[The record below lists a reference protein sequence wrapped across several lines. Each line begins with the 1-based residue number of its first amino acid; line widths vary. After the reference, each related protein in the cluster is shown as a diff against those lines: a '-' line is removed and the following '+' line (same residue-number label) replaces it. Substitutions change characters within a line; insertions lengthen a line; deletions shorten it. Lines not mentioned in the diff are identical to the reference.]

1 LAWNRQNE
9 FCANLISLFKNTLK
23 NQQFIQRHRRR
34 PQDFT
39 RQRRLPFSHLFL
51 FLSGLLRSSLATE
64 LQRFFRVLHAR
75 PWPQREVDPSAVT
88 HARQKL
94 RYTAFV
100 EMNQRILH
108 WFYQQPGRQQW
119 QGLDVR
125 VIDGS
130 TARLPDTP
138 AVCRQ
143 YGLPGSRRG
152 RPAPAGRLSFLSDPL
167 NELIIDARLASID
180 TDERKL
186 LRRQLRCLQP
196 GQLLLGDRGYPAF
209 DLLVL
214 IPAQGADFCFR
225 LAVGSWACAQRF
237 VASQAREQILWLDPT
252 PDYRRACQRRGQVAR
267 PVRVRLIRVEL
278 NTGEV
283 EVLITSLLDSQRYPA
298 EVFGPLYHLR
308 WGVEE
313 QIKVAK
319 CRIEIENWTG
329 KSPEA
334 VRQDFAAR
342 ILLHNLT
349 RLLGRPAA
357 EELKQRPSSKKHRYQ
372 INWTHAL
379 GKMKDMAARLLGG
392 PDFRELIPLLHEQ
405 FLDNLSC
412 IRPGRS
418 SPRIFKH
425 TRRAYPFAYKP
436 IS

>member
-1 LAWNRQNE
+1 M
-9 FCANLISLFKNTLK
+9 
-23 NQQFIQRHRRR
+23 
-34 PQDFT
+34 
-39 RQRRLPFSHLFL
+39 
-51 FLSGLLRSSLATE
+51 LRSSLSLE
-64 LQRFFRVLHAR
+64 LERFFRVFHALAWT
-75 PWPQREVDPSAVT
+75 PSPLDPSAVS
-88 HARQKL
+88 HARRKL
-94 RYTAFV
+94 RFGAFV
-100 EMNQRILH
+100 EMNQRVIQ
-108 WFYQQPGRQQW
+108 WFYQHGTPRLW
-119 QGLDVR
+119 QGLQLR
-125 VIDGS
+125 VVDGS
-130 TARLPDTP
+130 TLRLPDTP
-138 AVCRQ
+138 AVGRQ
-143 YGLPGSRRG
+143 FGFPGSRRG
-152 RPAPAGRLSFLSDPL
+152 RPAPSARVSLLSDPL
-167 NELIIDARLASID
+167 NEVILDARLASIG
-180 TDERKL
+180 TDERTL

-196 GQLLLGDRGYPAF
+196 GQLLLGDRGYAAF
-209 DLLVL
+209 DLFVR
-214 IPAQGADFCFR
+214 ISAQGADFCFR
-225 LAVGSWACAQRF
+225 LTVGSWPAAQAF
-237 VASQAREQILWLDPT
+237 VASGATEQILWLDPT
-252 PDYRRACQRRGQVAR
+252 HDYRRECQRRGQVAR

-319 CRIEIENWTG
+319 CRIEMENWTG

-342 ILLHNLT
+342 ILFHNLT

-357 EELKQRPSSKKHRYQ
+357 EALEQRPTSMKHRYQ

-379 GKMKDMAARLLGG
+379 GKMKDMAARLFGG

-425 TRRAYPFAYKP
+425 TPRTYPFAYKP